1 MSMIVLIHP
10 LCINTYDIMLKQ
22 SKHLYI
28 VCVQTV
34 VSVPCYRG
42 LGPNSS
48 LLIRFNTLS
57 IVMSHSDMKYIWPL
71 EKHVVVVDVKK

>member
-1 MSMIVLIHP
+1 
-10 LCINTYDIMLKQ
+10 MLKR

-42 LGPNSS
+42 LRPDSS
-48 LLIRFNTLS
+48 QLICFDTLS
-57 IVMSHSDMKYIWPL
+57 IVMSHSDMKYIWLL
-71 EKHVVVVDVKK
+71 EKSML